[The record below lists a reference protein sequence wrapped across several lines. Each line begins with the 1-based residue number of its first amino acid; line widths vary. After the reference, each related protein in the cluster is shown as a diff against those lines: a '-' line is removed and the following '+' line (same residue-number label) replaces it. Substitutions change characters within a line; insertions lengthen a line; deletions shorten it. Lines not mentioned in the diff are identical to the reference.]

1 MMLADDVVTLYDALG
16 GGWQGSAGDIPE
28 PQVASNPPA
37 LPAAA
42 DSLAASPP

>member
-1 MMLADDVVTLYDALG
+1 MTLTDDVVALYTALG
-16 GGWQGSAGDIPE
+16 GGWQGSAGDIPK
-28 PQVASNPPA
+28 PQIASNPPI